1 MAEQHR
7 ESFSLSKAVLGN
19 EQKKVF
25 FGSFESISH
34 YCEWWRVR
42 GVRTWADETHEWRI
56 CASENIYVDST

>member
-19 EQKKVF
+19 EQKKFF

-34 YCEWWRVR
+34 YMSGGVYAALER
-42 GVRTWADETHEWRI
+42 GPDETHE
-56 CASENIYVDST
+56 